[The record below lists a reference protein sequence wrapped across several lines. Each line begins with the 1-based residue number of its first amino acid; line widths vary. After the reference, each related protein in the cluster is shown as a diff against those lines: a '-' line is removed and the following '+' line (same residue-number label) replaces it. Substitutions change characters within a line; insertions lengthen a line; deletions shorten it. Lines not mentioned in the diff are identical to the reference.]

1 MRLGYKCEAGAGR
14 MRICAPQ
21 GIQAPETGMGL
32 PFLTPI
38 SLQDMI
44 SGIKYPFPYAYH
56 ENCNKNSHY
65 GCILGDNLMDNN
77 DIEYFRK
84 LLNGMLEDAQQNGD
98 STIEELTGNNEVFAD
113 PADRATAE
121 SDRAFTLRLR
131 DRERRLIGKIQ
142 RALQR
147 IEDGTYGI
155 CEECGEDIS
164 LARLKARPVT
174 RLCINCKARQEEDEQ
189 LRGD

>member
-1 MRLGYKCEAGAGR
+1 ME
-14 MRICAPQ
+14 
-21 GIQAPETGMGL
+21 
-32 PFLTPI
+32 
-38 SLQDMI
+38 
-44 SGIKYPFPYAYH
+44 
-56 ENCNKNSHY
+56 
-65 GCILGDNLMDNN
+65 NN

-84 LLNGMLEDAQQNGD
+84 LLSSMLEDARQNGD
-98 STIEELTGNNEVFAD
+98 TTIEELTGGNEVFAD

-131 DRERRLIGKIQ
+131 DRERRLIRKIQ
-142 RALQR
+142 AALKR

-155 CEECGEDIS
+155 CEECGEEIS

-174 RLCINCKARQEEDEQ
+174 RLCINCKARQEEDEH